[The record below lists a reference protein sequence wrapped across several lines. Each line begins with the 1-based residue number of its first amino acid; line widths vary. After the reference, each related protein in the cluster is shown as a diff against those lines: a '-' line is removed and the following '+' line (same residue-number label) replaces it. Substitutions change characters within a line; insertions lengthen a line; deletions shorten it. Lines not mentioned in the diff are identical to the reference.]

1 VADEASCCTLVV
13 AMKREVGLK
22 QGVEEVVA
30 QERPLCLKKA
40 REASTLERV
49 PTRGVEVVEAPW

>member
-1 VADEASCCTLVV
+1 
-13 AMKREVGLK
+13 MKREVGLK